1 MVYIYNV
8 HLYFYIFRL
17 TEYSCTLVFLF
28 IFRCTAVGG
37 RGRALGLVGL
47 IQDVFDPGGG
57 GIHGFDCCYSRC
69 CWHSSSRSR
78 SDVAIL
84 VTVRRC
90 TIFFVSLMGR
100 ELVSSICFQKHTYF
114 FQHTTELWK
123 AVAARKSG
131 RDPPLFL
138 HTCGVRETF
147 DDHDTNQAGQDDCYN
162 NTNDSHTSVGSG
174 LHHLHVTW
182 HICRQYRCLRRRHI
196 VVLLLFVVV
205 VLRLSS
211 LDIRATDNQISGHVV
226 FFQKFLV
233 IVVSFLGEFLLV
245 VFG

>member
-1 MVYIYNV
+1 M
-8 HLYFYIFRL
+8 
-17 TEYSCTLVFLF
+17 
-28 IFRCTAVGG
+28 VGG
-37 RGRALGLVGL
+37 RGGALGLVGL

-57 GIHGFDCCYSRC
+57 GIHGFDCCCCSRC
-69 CWHSSSRSR
+69 CCRSSSSRS
-78 SDVAIL
+78 DVDSL
-84 VTVRRC
+84 GTVRWS
-90 TIFFVSLMGR
+90 IFFVSLMGR
-100 ELVSSICFQKHTYF
+100 ELVSSIFYQLFQKT
-114 FQHTTELWK
+114 QLQ
-123 AVAARKSG
+123 AASRKSG
-131 RDPPLFL
+131 RDPSLFL
-138 HTCGVRETF
+138 HSGGVRETF

>member
-57 GIHGFDCCYSRC
+57 GSHGLDCCCCSRSC
-69 CWHSSSRSR
+69 CCHRSSSRSA
-78 SDVAIL
+78 VAIL
-84 VTVRRC
+84 GIVRRG
-90 TIFFVSLMGR
+90 TIFFVSLTGR
-100 ELVSSICFQKHTYF
+100 ELVSSIFYQLFQKT
-114 FQHTTELWK
+114 QLQ
-123 AVAARKSG
+123 AASRKSG
-131 RDPPLFL
+131 RDPSLFL
-138 HTCGVRETF
+138 HSGGVRETF

>member
-1 MVYIYNV
+1 M
-8 HLYFYIFRL
+8 
-17 TEYSCTLVFLF
+17 
-28 IFRCTAVGG
+28 VGG
-37 RGRALGLVGL
+37 RGGALGLVGL

-100 ELVSSICFQKHTYF
+100 ELVSSIFYQLFQKT
-114 FQHTTELWK
+114 QLQ
-123 AVAARKSG
+123 AASRKSG
-131 RDPPLFL
+131 RDPSLFL
-138 HTCGVRETF
+138 HSGGVRETF